1 MKKPF
6 FLLAVL
12 LFLISIS
19 TIAALTT
26 NDSPIFLEGH
36 DCVGYHNDTY
46 VKSSSQ
52 LNYGGA
58 AHPGEKLEFSIDF
71 GIKANGMIFNAT
83 VEIDNFPED
92 LTLHE
97 SQTFQ
102 NKPEMNSDSFTA
114 TWKISGNTVGNFTFS
129 IKSLVSVNYTLYH
142 TNYMATYEYRHTG
155 SFEVSENPLEP
166 PYLLANS
173 PDEDINDTPLNWKI
187 VLGQI
192 LGFFSIILVYLCIQL
207 GIPERRTLIRKKM
220 GWSAKQLRDTHCD
233 LGYLATAS
241 VILHNIIL
249 SQSSLWELYF
259 KWYQFYPTLYVSK
272 IGWNVLSVGLD
283 LAVLGSLIFII
294 ATIAGAFFKQIARK
308 FGYRTAVFTQQISYI
323 AFIFSII
330 HSILNG
336 SWTIEF
342 PILLIIQ
349 IWMLIEVLVSSLVA
363 ISRSRNINKKK
374 KTTLD
379 LVNTPDQITIENSQD
394 DINRS
399 Q

>member
-26 NDSPIFLEGH
+26 NDTPTLLEGA
-36 DCVGYHNDTY
+36 DCVGYHGSTY
-46 VKSSSQ
+46 VKASSK

-58 AHPGEKLEFSIDF
+58 VQPGEELEFSIAFDITF
-71 GIKANGMIFNAT
+71 NGMIFNAT
-83 VEIDNFPED
+83 VEIVSFPED

-97 SQTFQ
+97 GQTFQ
-102 NKPEMNSDSFTA
+102 NKPEMNYDSFTA
-114 TWKISGNTVGNFTFS
+114 TWKISGNTEGNFTFS
-129 IKSLVSVNYTLYH
+129 IKSLVSVNYTLAH
-142 TNYMATYEYRHTG
+142 THYISTYEYRHIG
-155 SFEVSENPLEP
+155 SFKVLENPLEP
-166 PYLLANS
+166 PYLIDNPGDDEIIS
-173 PDEDINDTPLNWKI
+173 PPTDWKI
-187 VLGQI
+187 VLGQV
-192 LGFFSIILVYLCIQL
+192 LGFFSIILAYFCIQL
-207 GIPERRTLIRKKM
+207 GIPERKTWIRKKM

-241 VILHNIIL
+241 IILHNIIL

-259 KWYQFYPTLYVSK
+259 KWYQFYPTFYVSK

-283 LAVLGSLIFII
+283 LAVIGSLIFII

-308 FGYRTAVFTQQISYI
+308 FGYKTAVFTQQISYI

-336 SWTIEF
+336 SWTIKF

-363 ISRSRNINKKK
+363 ISNSRKLKEK

-379 LVNTPDQITIENSQD
+379 LVNTPDQITIDNSQD

-399 Q
+399 K